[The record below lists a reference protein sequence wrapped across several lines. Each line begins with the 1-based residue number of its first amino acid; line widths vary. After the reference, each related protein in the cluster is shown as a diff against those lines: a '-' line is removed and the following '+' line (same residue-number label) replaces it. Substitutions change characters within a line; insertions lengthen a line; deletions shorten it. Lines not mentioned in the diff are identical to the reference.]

1 MEFARLNRKA
11 FFFTEPQTCYR
22 TLIGLFHE
30 PLSQDGLKIRIVP
43 AFFSRKT
50 PDDQRFPLKYGF
62 GEGWVGG
69 RAHSCEF
76 TLVENRIPNYAHA
89 FQLRSIHII
98 SLNRIKIGSKSITT
112 YTSKF
117 LLVFLS
123 RCTPGER
130 NNRNW
135 LIWL

>member
-1 MEFARLNRKA
+1 MEFAGLNRKA
-11 FFFTEPQTCYR
+11 FFFTEPQTCHR

-30 PLSQDGLKIRIVP
+30 PVSRDGLKIRIVP

-62 GEGWVGG
+62 SGGWVGG
-69 RAHSCEF
+69 RAHSREF
-76 TLVENRIPNYAHA
+76 TLIGNRTPNYAHA
-89 FQLRSIHII
+89 FQLPSIDII
-98 SLNRIKIGSKSITT
+98 SLNGIKIASKPITT

-123 RCTPGER
+123 RRTPGER
-130 NNRNW
+130 NNRN
-135 LIWL
+135 LSTGL